1 MSMNTT
7 FFLPKE
13 QRIPQWRVIDARGKV
28 VGRLASEI
36 ADILRGKDT
45 PFYTPHTDAGDYV
58 VVINA
63 EKVVFTGDKLN
74 GKVYE
79 WHTGYIGS
87 LKSLTAKQMMVKD
100 ATRVITHAV
109 KGMLPKNK
117 LAAKQLTKLKVY
129 TGSEHP
135 HAAQVT
141 TTAQQKNS

>member
-1 MSMNTT
+1 MSMNST

-13 QRIPQWRVIDARGKV
+13 QRNPQWRVVDARGKV

-36 ADILRGKDT
+36 ADILRGKNS

-63 EKVVFTGDKLN
+63 EKVVFTGDKLTD
-74 GKVYE
+74 KVYE
-79 WHTGYIGS
+79 WHTGYIGG
-87 LKSLTAKQMMVKD
+87 LKSLTAKQMMAKD
-100 ATRVITHAV
+100 PTRVIHHAV

-129 TGSEHP
+129 VGSEHP
-135 HAAQVT
+135 HTAQV
-141 TTAQQKNS
+141 ASSK